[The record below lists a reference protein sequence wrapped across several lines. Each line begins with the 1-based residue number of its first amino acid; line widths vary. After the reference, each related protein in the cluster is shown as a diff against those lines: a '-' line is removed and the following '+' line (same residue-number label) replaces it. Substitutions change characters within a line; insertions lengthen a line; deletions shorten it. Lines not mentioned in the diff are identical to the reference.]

1 MKINSAPVLP
11 PVNDCR
17 AHCKA
22 ESGVFLQDLIE
33 EFLAWQGGVRGLS
46 PHSISAYRNDLESM
60 KTMLIRLNASAEK
73 TSAEPALASVTSEN
87 LRACIGMLS
96 RENRAASSI
105 NRFSASVR
113 NFFAYCRRF
122 QYIKIDPAADLKNVK
137 MPVRVPKFMNAAE
150 IDEMCAQPS
159 KAPLLW
165 EARDRALFEAL
176 YSSGCRVSEL
186 AELKMSDLSVR
197 LDSALVRGKGGKD
210 RRVFFSKEAVRALKI
225 YTAEREQR
233 LIERGEQTYK
243 SALTLFINRNGKNL
257 SARGIRF
264 IVSRYSSL
272 EGTKRH
278 VSPHTFRHT
287 FATAMIRSGADIRSV
302 QEMLGHASLSTTQ
315 RYTHITSAEL
325 KALYNRAH
333 PHGSKNGASS
343 GNAGGTGQA
352 GNKTETKQGNERN
365 R

>member
-1 MKINSAPVLP
+1 MKIKKTPL
-11 PVNDCR
+11 
-17 AHCKA
+17 
-22 ESGVFLQDLIE
+22 LQDLIE

-46 PHSISAYRNDLESM
+46 PHSVTAYRNDLDM
-60 KTMLIRLNASAEK
+60 MRTMLIRLNSPAQKAPAQKESAQKVPAQK
-73 TSAEPALASVTSEN
+73 TPAESALPGSALAEPALASITGEN
-87 LRACIGMLS
+87 LRSCIGMLS
-96 RENRAASSI
+96 KENRAASSI

-122 QYIKIDPAADLKNVK
+122 EYIKIDPAADLKNVK
-137 MPVRVPKFMNAAE
+137 MPMRVPKFMNAAE
-150 IDEMCAQPS
+150 IDEMCAQPA

-186 AELKMSDLSVR
+186 AELKMSDISAR

-210 RRVFFSKEAVRALKI
+210 RRVFFSKKARQTLKNSG
-225 YTAEREQR
+225 
-233 LIERGEQTYK
+233 GEHKKKTRKKGKKAYK
-243 SALTLFINRNGKNL
+243 GAQTLFINRNGTNL

-287 FATAMIRSGADIRSV
+287 FATAMIRAGADIRSV
-302 QEMLGHASLSTTQ
+302 QEMLGHSSLSTTQ

-325 KALYNRAH
+325 RALYNRAH
-333 PHGSKNGASS
+333 PHGSK
-343 GNAGGTGQA
+343 
-352 GNKTETKQGNERN
+352 TETKPKD
-365 R
+365 

>member
-1 MKINSAPVLP
+1 MKIKDNPVLTRTD
-11 PVNDCR
+11 VNPC
-17 AHCKA
+17 
-22 ESGVFLQDLIE
+22 SLQDLIQ

-46 PHSISAYRNDLESM
+46 PHSVSAYRNDLEAM
-60 KTMLIRLNASAEK
+60 RTMLIRVNACAQNAG
-73 TSAEPALASVTSEN
+73 AEPALASVTGED

-122 QYIKIDPAADLKNVK
+122 EYIKVNPAEDLKNVK

-186 AELKMSDLSVR
+186 ASLKMSDISAR

-210 RRVFFSKEAVRALKI
+210 RRVFFSAEAVDALKTYI
-225 YTAEREQR
+225 GEREQKLR
-233 LIERGEQTYK
+233 EKGEEAYK
-243 SALTLFINRNGKNL
+243 GAQTLFINRSGTNL

-287 FATAMIRSGADIRSV
+287 FATAMIREGADIRSV

-333 PHGSKNGASS
+333 PHGSKHEPAHGS
-343 GNAGGTGQA
+343 
-352 GNKTETKQGNERN
+352 KTETKPKE
-365 R
+365 